1 MKSAVSM
8 MALSMSIFTDFTM
21 ASATPDV
28 LCITP
33 VGQLSELCT
42 TIGGTCAEYYHWKGK
57 NYCFRFCECD
67 VGVACPTDEAHA
79 IVRGTVKRP
88 LTHYT
93 CEPITEFPECEV
105 GDVAIVNSGP
115 GLRRVVKCICPWTY
129 IYDGNSSHIC
139 KD

>member
-42 TIGGTCAEYYHWKGK
+42 TIGGTCGEYYYREGK
-57 NYCFRFCECD
+57 YYCFRFCECD
-67 VGVACPTDEAHA
+67 VGMPCATDEAHA
-79 IVRGTVKRP
+79 IVRGNE
-88 LTHYT
+88 THPSTSYT
-93 CEPITEFPECEV
+93 CQPISEFPVCEV
-105 GDVAIVNSGP
+105 DDVAIVTADP
-115 GLRRVVKCICPWTY
+115 GLHRVVKCICPWVY
-129 IYDGNSSHIC
+129 AFDGNRSHIC